1 MNSTEK
7 RGEIMPN
14 APCVS
19 EGLRPSQRRAG
30 TGIASS
36 VKRLDY
42 EPVVQQMHAHPRC
55 AHPANDMNE
64 NLSLGRIF
72 GIHVGLNW
80 SLLVVAALIAWS
92 LATSLLP
99 SASPGQTSGAYW
111 TAGVVSAFVFLA
123 SLLAHELAHSV
134 VAMRRGVKVE
144 GITLWLFGG
153 VSRFSSDT
161 ASPGAQALITFVG
174 PLTSLV
180 LGVLFYLVAVA
191 AGGGA
196 HPGLF
201 SATLAWLGYINIS
214 LGVFNLVPAFPLDGG
229 RLLQSLIWLRTGD
242 RLRAT
247 RIAARIGM
255 LFAYLLTAYGLAT
268 FIFAGSLIGGVW
280 SVFLGWFLL
289 SAARS
294 EEVGGLIRQALA
306 GIAVAQVMTPNPVQ
320 APDDISVE
328 DALHGYVLASR
339 HSTFPT
345 HDAAGRLS
353 GLLTLTALKNVE
365 PGARPTTL
373 IRQII
378 CPLEKVSTASP
389 ADPISNLLAVSDG
402 CSEGRTLVVDGGRL
416 VGIISPSDINRLL
429 QKSVSGRSLVPAG
442 SA

>member
-1 MNSTEK
+1 
-7 RGEIMPN
+7 
-14 APCVS
+14 
-19 EGLRPSQRRAG
+19 
-30 TGIASS
+30 
-36 VKRLDY
+36 
-42 EPVVQQMHAHPRC
+42 
-55 AHPANDMNE
+55 MNE

-99 SASPGQTSGAYW
+99 AASPGQTSGAYW
-111 TAGVVSAFVFLA
+111 TAGVISAFVFLA

-134 VAMRRGVKVE
+134 VATRRGVKVE

-180 LGVLFYLVAVA
+180 LGVVFYLVAVA
-191 AGGGA
+191 VGGGA

-201 SATLAWLGYINIS
+201 SATLSWLGYINIS

-255 LFAYLLTAYGLAT
+255 GFAYLLIAYGLGT

-280 SVFLGWFLL
+280 AVFLGWFLL

-294 EEVGGLIRQALA
+294 EEVGGLIRQALS
-306 GIAVAQVMTPNPVQ
+306 GMSVAQVMTPNPVQ
-320 APDDISVE
+320 APDDTSVE
-328 DALHGYVLASR
+328 DALHSYILASR

-345 HDAAGRLS
+345 HDASGRLS
-353 GLLTLTALKNVE
+353 GLLTLTALKNVA

-373 IRQII
+373 IREII
-378 CPLEKVSTASP
+378 CPLDKVSTASP
-389 ADPISNLLAVSDG
+389 ADPVTNLLGLPEG
-402 CSEGRTLVVDGGRL
+402 CSEGRTLIVDGGRL

-429 QKSVSGRSLVPAG
+429 QRSVSGSSQASVP

>member
-1 MNSTEK
+1 
-7 RGEIMPN
+7 
-14 APCVS
+14 
-19 EGLRPSQRRAG
+19 
-30 TGIASS
+30 
-36 VKRLDY
+36 
-42 EPVVQQMHAHPRC
+42 
-55 AHPANDMNE
+55 MNE

-99 SASPGQTSGAYW
+99 TASPGQTSGAYW
-111 TAGVVSAFVFLA
+111 TAGFISAFVFLA

-134 VAMRRGVKVE
+134 AATRRGVKVE

-180 LGVLFYLVAVA
+180 LGAVFYLAAVAV
-191 AGGGA
+191 GGGA

-201 SATLAWLGYINIS
+201 SATLSWLGYINIS

-255 LFAYLLTAYGLAT
+255 GFAYLLIAYGLAT

-294 EEVGGLIRQALA
+294 EEVGGMIRQALS
-306 GIAVAQVMTPNPVQ
+306 GMTVAQVMTPNPVQ
-320 APDDISVE
+320 APDGISVE

-345 HDAAGRLS
+345 YDEAGRLS
-353 GLLTLTALKNVE
+353 GLLTLTALKNVA

-373 IRQII
+373 IKEII
-378 CPLEKVSTASP
+378 CPLDEVSTANP
-389 ADPISNLLAVSDG
+389 ADPVTSVLGLPEG
-402 CSEGRTLVVDGGRL
+402 CSEGRTLIVDGGRL

-429 QKSVSGRSLVPAG
+429 QRSVSGRSQVAAR

>member
-1 MNSTEK
+1 
-7 RGEIMPN
+7 
-14 APCVS
+14 
-19 EGLRPSQRRAG
+19 
-30 TGIASS
+30 
-36 VKRLDY
+36 
-42 EPVVQQMHAHPRC
+42 
-55 AHPANDMNE
+55 MNE

-99 SASPGQTSGAYW
+99 AASPGQTSGAYW
-111 TAGVVSAFVFLA
+111 TAGVISAFVFLA

-134 VAMRRGVKVE
+134 VATRRGVKVE

-180 LGVLFYLVAVA
+180 LGAVFYLASVAV
-191 AGGGA
+191 GGGA
-196 HPGLF
+196 QTSLLP
-201 SATLAWLGYINIS
+201 ATLSWLGYINIT

-255 LFAYLLTAYGLAT
+255 GFAYLLIAYGLAT
-268 FIFAGSLIGGVW
+268 FLFAGSLVGGVW

-294 EEVGGLIRQALA
+294 EEVGGLIRQALS
-306 GIAVAQVMTPNPVQ
+306 GMTVAQVMTPNPVQ
-320 APDDISVE
+320 APDGISVE

-345 HDAAGRLS
+345 HDSAGRLS
-353 GLLTLTALKNVE
+353 GLLTLTALKNVA

-373 IRQII
+373 IKEII
-378 CPLEKVSTASP
+378 CPLDEVSTANP
-389 ADPISNLLAVSDG
+389 ADPVTSVLGLPEG
-402 CSEGRTLVVDGGRL
+402 CSEGRTLIIDGGRL

-429 QKSVSGRSLVPAG
+429 QRSLSGRSRVPAG

>member
-1 MNSTEK
+1 M
-7 RGEIMPN
+7 RQM
-14 APCVS
+14 
-19 EGLRPSQRRAG
+19 RRILAWRILQG
-30 TGIASS
+30 
-36 VKRLDY
+36 V
-42 EPVVQQMHAHPRC
+42 
-55 AHPANDMNE
+55 MNE
-64 NLSLGRIF
+64 NLSLGRIA

-99 SASPGQTSGAYW
+99 SAAPGEASSAYW
-111 TAGVVSAFVFLA
+111 AAGVISAFVFLA

-134 VAMRRGVKVE
+134 VAVRRGVRVD

-161 ASPGAQALITFVG
+161 SSPGAQALITFVG

-180 LGVLFYLVAVA
+180 LGVVFFLASVAV
-191 AGGGA
+191 GGGA
-196 HPGLF
+196 RPGLVP
-201 SATLAWLGYINIS
+201 ATLSWLGYINIT

-255 LFAYLLTAYGLAT
+255 GFAYLLIAYGLAT
-268 FIFAGSLIGGVW
+268 FLFAGSLIGGLW

-294 EEVGGLIRQALA
+294 EETGGLIRQALS
-306 GIAVAQVMTPNPVQ
+306 GISVADVMTPNPVQ
-320 APDDISVE
+320 APDNITVD

-345 HDAAGRLS
+345 HDAGGRLS
-353 GLLTLTALKNVE
+353 GLLTLAALKNVAPE
-365 PGARPTTL
+365 ARSTTL
-373 IRQII
+373 LKDIM
-378 CPLEKVSTASP
+378 CLLDSVPTVGPS
-389 ADPISNLLAVSDG
+389 DPVTNLLGAPEG
-402 CSEGRTLVVDGGRL
+402 CSEGRTLVVVDGRL

-429 QKSVSGRSLVPAG
+429 QRSQSGRSQTRFARD
-442 SA
+442 A

>member
-1 MNSTEK
+1 
-7 RGEIMPN
+7 
-14 APCVS
+14 
-19 EGLRPSQRRAG
+19 
-30 TGIASS
+30 
-36 VKRLDY
+36 
-42 EPVVQQMHAHPRC
+42 
-55 AHPANDMNE
+55 MNE
-64 NLSLGRIF
+64 NISLGRIF
-72 GIHVGLNW
+72 GIHVGFNW

-99 SASPGQTSGAYW
+99 SASPGHTSGAYW

-134 VAMRRGVKVE
+134 VAVRRGVKVE

-153 VSRFSSDT
+153 VSRFSSET
-161 ASPGAQALITFVG
+161 NSPGSQALITFVG

-180 LGVLFYLVAVA
+180 LGVVFFLVAVA
-191 AGGGA
+191 VGGGA
-196 HPGLF
+196 HPSLV
-201 SATLAWLGYINIS
+201 AVTLSWLGYINIS
-214 LGVFNLVPAFPLDGG
+214 LGLFNLVPAFPLDGG

-255 LFAYLLTAYGLAT
+255 LFAYLLIAYGLAT

-294 EEVGGLIRQALA
+294 EEAGGLIRQALA
-306 GIAVAQVMTPNPVQ
+306 GVTVAQVMTPNPVQ

-328 DALHGYVLASR
+328 DALHGYILASR

-365 PGARPTTL
+365 PGGRPTTL
-373 IRQII
+373 IKQII
-378 CPLEKVSTASP
+378 CPLDKVSTAGP
-389 ADPISNLLAVSDG
+389 TDPITNLLAASDG

-416 VGIISPSDINRLL
+416 IGIVSPSDINRLL
-429 QKSVSGRSLVPAG
+429 QTSISGG
-442 SA
+442 

>member
-1 MNSTEK
+1 MATIPYDQQN
-7 RGEIMPN
+7 
-14 APCVS
+14 
-19 EGLRPSQRRAG
+19 RRA
-30 TGIASS
+30 
-36 VKRLDY
+36 
-42 EPVVQQMHAHPRC
+42 
-55 AHPANDMNE
+55 PARRTVSGMNE
-64 NLSLGRIF
+64 NVSLGRIA
-72 GIHVGLNW
+72 GIHVGFNW
-80 SLLVVAALIAWS
+80 SLVVVAALIAWS

-99 SASPGQTSGAYW
+99 SAAPGQAAGAYW
-111 TAGVVSAFVFLA
+111 AAGVISAFVFLA

-134 VAMRRGVKVE
+134 VAMRRGVRVE

-161 ASPGAQALITFVG
+161 NSPATQALFTFVG

-180 LGVLFYLVAVA
+180 LGAVFYLISIA
-191 AGGGA
+191 AGGSA
-196 HPGLF
+196 HPGLLA
-201 SATLAWLGYINIS
+201 ATLSWLGYINIS

-247 RIAARIGM
+247 RIAARVGM
-255 LFAYLLTAYGLAT
+255 LFAYLLIAYGLAT

-306 GIAVAQVMTPNPVQ
+306 GITVAQVMTPNPVQ

-345 HDAAGRLS
+345 HDAGGRLS
-353 GLLTLTALKNVE
+353 GLLTLAAVKNVA

-373 IRQII
+373 IKQII
-378 CPLEKVSTASP
+378 CPLDKVSKASP
-389 ADPISNLLAVSDG
+389 ADPVTNLLGLPEG
-402 CSEGRTLVVDGGRL
+402 CSEGRTLIVDGGRL

-429 QKSVSGRSLVPAG
+429 QRSLSGGAPA
-442 SA
+442 AVRTA

>member
-1 MNSTEK
+1 
-7 RGEIMPN
+7 
-14 APCVS
+14 
-19 EGLRPSQRRAG
+19 
-30 TGIASS
+30 
-36 VKRLDY
+36 
-42 EPVVQQMHAHPRC
+42 
-55 AHPANDMNE
+55 MNE

-99 SASPGQTSGAYW
+99 AASPGQTSGAYW
-111 TAGVVSAFVFLA
+111 TAGVISAFVFLA

-134 VAMRRGVKVE
+134 VATRRGVKVE

-180 LGVLFYLVAVA
+180 LGAVFYLAAVAV
-191 AGGGA
+191 GGGA

-201 SATLAWLGYINIS
+201 SATLSWLGYINIS

-255 LFAYLLTAYGLAT
+255 GFAYLLIAYGLAT
-268 FIFAGSLIGGVW
+268 FIFAGSLVGGVW

-294 EEVGGLIRQALA
+294 EEVGGLIRQALS
-306 GIAVAQVMTPNPVQ
+306 GMTVAQVMTPNPVQ
-320 APDDISVE
+320 APDGISVE

-353 GLLTLTALKNVE
+353 GLLTLTALKNVA

-373 IRQII
+373 IKEIM
-378 CPLEKVSTASP
+378 CPLDEVSTANP
-389 ADPISNLLAVSDG
+389 ADPVTSVLGLPEG
-402 CSEGRTLVVDGGRL
+402 CSEGRTLIVDGGRL

-429 QKSVSGRSLVPAG
+429 QRSVSGRSQGAAR

>member
-1 MNSTEK
+1 
-7 RGEIMPN
+7 
-14 APCVS
+14 
-19 EGLRPSQRRAG
+19 
-30 TGIASS
+30 
-36 VKRLDY
+36 
-42 EPVVQQMHAHPRC
+42 
-55 AHPANDMNE
+55 MNE
-64 NLSLGRIF
+64 NISLGRIF
-72 GIHVGLNW
+72 GIHVGFNW

-92 LATSLLP
+92 LATGILP
-99 SASPGQTSGAYW
+99 SAAPGQTSGAYW

-134 VAMRRGVKVE
+134 VAVRRGVKVE

-153 VSRFSSDT
+153 VSRFSSET
-161 ASPGAQALITFVG
+161 NSPGAQALITFVG

-180 LGVLFYLVAVA
+180 LGAVFYFLSVAV
-191 AGGGA
+191 GGGR
-196 HPGLF
+196 GLVPV
-201 SATLAWLGYINIS
+201 TLAWLGYINLS

-255 LFAYLLTAYGLAT
+255 GFAYLLIAYGLAT
-268 FIFAGSLIGGVW
+268 FLVAGSLIGGIW

-294 EEVGGLIRQALA
+294 EETGGMIRQALS
-306 GIAVAQVMTPNPVQ
+306 GISVREVMTPNPVQ
-320 APDDISVE
+320 APDNITVE

-353 GLLTLTALKNVE
+353 GLLTLTALKNVTPE
-365 PGARPTTL
+365 ARATTL
-373 IRQII
+373 VKDVS
-378 CPLEKVSTASP
+378 CPLDKVSTAGP
-389 ADPISNLLAVSDG
+389 ADPVTNLLSASNG

-429 QKSVSGRSLVPAG
+429 QRSLAGRSQVAAP
-442 SA
+442 ST